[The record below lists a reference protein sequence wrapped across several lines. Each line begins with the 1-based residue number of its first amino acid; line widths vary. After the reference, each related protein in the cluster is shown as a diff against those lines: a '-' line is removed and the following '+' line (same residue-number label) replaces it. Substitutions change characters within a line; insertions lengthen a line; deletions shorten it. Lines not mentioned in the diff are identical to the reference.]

1 MLKMK
6 DIKPQEYDLLNEIAQ
21 DSMVTQANLAKHLGI
36 AVGSVN
42 WYIKR
47 LIKRGYVKVSHL
59 DRTRLQ
65 YDLTPEGMAVFTERA
80 MQYAKDSL
88 KIYKSFRQN
97 AKTIITELQ
106 ENGVS
111 KVYLDG
117 DDEIMDILRLT
128 CLEAGLSFN
137 ASPDSVVLTHNG
149 HEYQIKNN
157 GFPILTG
164 KPK

>member
-1 MLKMK
+1 MLNLMTE
-6 DIKPQEYDLLNEIAQ
+6 IKQQEYELLNEIAQ
-21 DSMVTQANLAKHLGI
+21 DSMVTQANLAKRLGI

-65 YDLTPEGMAVFTERA
+65 YDLTPEGMSVFTERA

-88 KIYKSFRQN
+88 QIYKSYRKKAQSV
-97 AKTIITELQ
+97 ATELK
-106 ENGVS
+106 S
-111 KVYLDG
+111 KRIDEVYLEG

-128 CLEAGLSFN
+128 CIEAGISICN
-137 ASPDSVVLTHNG
+137 SPCKITLKPNG
-149 HEYQIKNN
+149 QGYQIV
-157 GFPILTG
+157 IQE
-164 KPK
+164 

>member
-1 MLKMK
+1 MTE
-6 DIKPQEYDLLNEIAQ
+6 IKQQEYDLLNEIAQ
-21 DSMVTQANLAKHLGI
+21 DSMVTQANLSKRLGM

-65 YDLTPEGMAVFTERA
+65 YDLTPEGMSVFTERA

-88 KIYKSFRQN
+88 TIYKRFRQM
-97 AKTIITELQ
+97 AKGTVKELKKM
-106 ENGVS
+106 GISRVS
-111 KVYLDG
+111 VVG

-128 CLEAGLSFN
+128 CLEAGITVES
-137 ASPDSVVLTHNG
+137 SPDRVLLKYVG
-149 HEYQIKNN
+149 QEYKIVDLKFGLIN
-157 GFPILTG
+157 
-164 KPK
+164 